1 MPLLAK
7 TLTPERVLLDVEV
20 ANKRELF
27 DLLAT
32 HFSSQLETPAKT
44 IALSLDER
52 EGLGSTGL
60 GHGVAIPH
68 GRIKGLRDP
77 AAAAVVLKTPIDF
90 GAPDGAAV
98 KLVIALLVPHKATDL
113 HLQLLSELA
122 NLLSRK
128 SLRDALLGSSAPEQV
143 YRLLTQ
149 DSR

>member
-1 MPLLAK
+1 MSLLANI
-7 TLTPERVLLDVEV
+7 LTPQRVLLGVAV

-27 DLLAT
+27 DVLAT
-32 HFSSQLETPAKT
+32 HFAGQLGTPAKT
-44 IALSLDER
+44 IALSLNER
-52 EGLGSTGL
+52 EGLGSTAL

-113 HLQLLSELA
+113 HLQILSELA

-128 SLRDALLGSSAPEQV
+128 SLRDALLASAEPEDV